1 MQVRKKN
8 EKKRNKI
15 TRFLF
20 SHKHKNNFRK
30 FFVNRKYRIYMQ
42 LSRIHFFYFSIHFN
56 LILVQIYKRCDNQIT
71 TSSIMF
77 TLIKQYSKL
86 LTTYTKE
93 GEKKKTLFIL
103 LNSFFF
109 FAVLYEPINVTPF

>member
-1 MQVRKKN
+1 TGN
-8 EKKRNKI
+8 TAYICNYLAY
-15 TRFLF
+15 T
-20 SHKHKNNFRK
+20 S
-30 FFVNRKYRIYMQ
+30 
-42 LSRIHFFYFSIHFN
+42 FYFSIHFN

-93 GEKKKTLFIL
+93 GEKKKDIVYIT
-103 LNSFFF
+103 
-109 FAVLYEPINVTPF
+109 